1 MFYDIINLSSKR
13 EGHKMKNLLII
24 DGNSIINRAFYGIR
38 LLTNKHGLFTNAIY
52 GFLKIMFKHI
62 DELNPDY
69 ICVAFDLKAPTF
81 RHKMYSG
88 YKAQRKGMP
97 DELRMQM
104 PVMKEVL
111 GAMNIA
117 ILEKEGYEADDII
130 GTVSRMCDEEKIACH
145 ILTGDRDDLQLASPN
160 TDVLLTITRMGATT
174 TTVYDADAV
183 YQEYG
188 VTPSEFVDVKALMG
202 DSSDNVPGVKGI
214 GEKTAFGYIQKFKS
228 IERLYDNLDD
238 EIIKP
243 AARKKLEDG
252 KDMATLSKKLCTIDR
267 YVPIDSTLDDYERK
281 EYNIPR
287 LTELFVNLEFNVF
300 LKSIAPAAKD
310 APNEDV
316 QFEKIDAAKLKSLMS
331 DLRGEL
337 VYKLYGAKSIDGFA
351 FKSGKIIY
359 FCPAAS
365 PDGSAAIADAIKGV
379 FENSDIIKISDDI
392 KSSIIALHAH
402 GITFDDAYFDTG
414 IAAYI
419 INPAKSSYTTS
430 SVAVDLL
437 SLPLA
442 SEKEVFGS
450 GKDAKTL
457 LTLDEKALVSYV
469 AGELCAI
476 EKLKPFEEEKI
487 KADGQEKLLY
497 DIELPLVCVLA
508 DMEIY
513 GFKIDADALR
523 DFTDSL
529 TKKIA
534 VLEEEIY
541 ALAGESFNINSTKQL
556 GVILFEKLG
565 LKVIK
570 KTKTGYSTDAAV
582 LEKLEGSHDIIGK
595 IIEYR
600 HAAKLKSTYGDGL
613 LAVINPNT
621 GRIHSSFNQTVTTT
635 GRISSTEP
643 NLQNIPMRREEGREI
658 RKMFV
663 AGSDDYILTDA
674 DYSQIELRI
683 LAHMSGDEA
692 MIEAFRN
699 GEDIHA
705 STAARV
711 FGVAKDEVTPL
722 LRSRAKAVNFGIVY
736 GMGEYSLSQDLHIS
750 VKEAKAYIESYFE
763 KYASVKKYLDDT
775 INSARANGY
784 VTTMF
789 GRRRYI
795 SEIASSN
802 FMTRAFGER
811 VAMNTPIQGTAADII
826 KIAMVSVHRELKKQK
841 LKSRLILQVHDEL
854 IIETA
859 ADEAAKVK
867 ELLESCMMN
876 AAKLSTNLL
885 AETGI
890 GKTWYDAH

>member
-1 MFYDIINLSSKR
+1 
-13 EGHKMKNLLII
+13 MKNLLII

-62 DELNPDY
+62 ENLNPEY

-104 PVMKEVL
+104 PVLKEVL

-117 ILEKEGYEADDII
+117 TIEKEGFEADDII
-130 GTVSRMCDEEKIACH
+130 GTVSRVCDEEGIKCH
-145 ILTGDRDDLQLASPN
+145 ILTGDRDDLQLASDSTN
-160 TDVLLTITRMGATT
+160 VLLTITRMGATT

-183 YQEYG
+183 YNEYG

-228 IERLYDNLDD
+228 IENLYDNLDD

-243 AARKKLEDG
+243 AARKKLVDG
-252 KDMATLSKKLCTIDR
+252 KDMANLSKKLCTIDR
-267 YVPIDSTLDDYERK
+267 HVPIEQTTDDFLRK
-281 EYNIPR
+281 EYNTQR
-287 LTELFVNLEFNVF
+287 LTELFVNLEFNAF
-300 LKSIAPAAKD
+300 LKDIS
-310 APNEDV
+310 APNQSDGKEDCE
-316 QFEKIDAAKLKSLMS
+316 FEVIDASKLKSLMS
-331 DLRGEL
+331 DVEGEL
-337 VYKLYGAKSIDGFA
+337 VYRLYTAGDIQGFA
-351 FKSGKIIY
+351 FKAGEKIY
-359 FCPAAS
+359 YTPAATPES
-365 PDGSAAIADAIKGV
+365 SADVAEAVKNV
-379 FENSDIIKISDDI
+379 FENKSILKISDDI
-392 KSSIIALHAH
+392 KSSIIALRKH
-402 GITFDDAYFDTG
+402 GVVFEDSYFDIG
-414 IAAYI
+414 IGAYI
-419 INPAKSSYTTS
+419 INPAKSDYSTA
-430 SVAVDLL
+430 SVAIDLL
-437 SLPLA
+437 SVPLA
-442 SEKEVFGS
+442 GEKEIFGS
-450 GKDAKTL
+450 GKDKKTL
-457 LTLDEKALVSYV
+457 HTIDEKTLASYV
-469 AGELCAI
+469 SGEVCAI

-487 KADGQEKLLY
+487 KSDGQEKLLY
-497 DIELPLVCVLA
+497 EIELPLVCVLA
-508 DMEIY
+508 EMEIC
-513 GFKIDADALR
+513 GFKIDAGALKE
-523 DFTDSL
+523 FTDSL
-529 TKKIA
+529 TAKIS
-534 VLEEEIY
+534 VLENEIY

-556 GVILFEKLG
+556 GIILFEKLG

-582 LEKLEGSHDIIGK
+582 LEKLEGSHEIVGK

-600 HAAKLKSTYGDGL
+600 RAAKLKSTYGDGL
-613 LAVINPNT
+613 LAVINPET

-663 AGSDDYILTDA
+663 PSNDDYILTDA

-692 MIEAFRN
+692 MIEAFRS

-705 STAARV
+705 STASRV
-711 FGVAKDEVTPL
+711 FGVDAQDVTPL

-736 GMGEYSLSQDLHIS
+736 GMGEYSLSQDLHIP

-763 KYASVKKYLDDT
+763 KYASVKKYLDKT
-775 INSARANGY
+775 IQSAKNDGY
-784 VTTMF
+784 VTTLF

-795 SEIASSN
+795 PEISSSN
-802 FMTRAFGER
+802 FMTRSFGER
-811 VAMNTPIQGTAADII
+811 VAMNTPIQGSAADII
-826 KIAMVSVHRELKKQK
+826 KIAMVSVHRELKKRN
-841 LKSRLILQVHDEL
+841 LKSHLILQVHDEL

-859 ADEAAKVK
+859 KDEATEVK
-867 ELLESCMMN
+867 NLLEQCMTQ
-876 AAKLSTNLL
+876 AADLRTTLV
-885 AETGI
+885 AETGS
-890 GKTWYDAH
+890 GSTWYDAH

>member
-1 MFYDIINLSSKR
+1 
-13 EGHKMKNLLII
+13 MKNLLII

-52 GFLKIMFKHI
+52 GFLKIMFKHV
-62 DELNPDY
+62 DELCPDY

-81 RHKMYSG
+81 RHKMYKE

-97 DELRMQM
+97 EELRMQM

-117 ILEKEGYEADDII
+117 IIEKEGFEADDII
-130 GTVSRMCDEEKIACH
+130 GTVSRMCDEEGIKCH
-145 ILTGDRDDLQLASPN
+145 ILTGDRDDLQLASDN
-160 TDVLLTITRMGATT
+160 TDILLTITRMGSTT
-174 TTVYDADAV
+174 TTVYNADGV
-183 YQEYG
+183 MNEYG

-228 IERLYDNLDD
+228 IEALYENLDD

-252 KDMATLSKKLCTIDR
+252 KDMAELSKKLCTIDR
-267 YVPIDSTLDDYERK
+267 FVPIDSDLEDYAKK
-281 EYNIPR
+281 EYNSER
-287 LTELFVNLEFNVF
+287 LTELFVNLEFNAF
-300 LKSIAPAAKD
+300 LKDIAAAPKSE
-310 APNEDV
+310 PTQDV
-316 QFEKIDAAKLKSLMS
+316 EFETIDVSKLRGLMS
-331 DLRGEL
+331 DVDNEL
-337 VYKLYGAKSIDGFA
+337 TYRLYTSASIDGFA
-351 FKSGKIIY
+351 FKKGKKIY
-359 FCPAAS
+359 FCPAHIKEE
-365 PDGSAAIADAIKGV
+365 GNAIADAVKEV
-379 FENSDIIKISDDI
+379 FENKNILKVSDDI
-392 KSSIIALHAH
+392 KKSIITLRKY
-402 GITFDDAYFDTG
+402 GINFESSYFDIG

-419 INPAKSSYTTS
+419 INPAKSSYSTA

-437 SLPLA
+437 SMPLA
-442 SEKEVFGS
+442 SEKDVFGS

-457 LTLDEKALVSYV
+457 LTVDNKSLISYV
-469 AGELCAI
+469 SGELCAI
-476 EKLKPFEEEKI
+476 EKLKPYEEDKI
-487 KADGQEKLLY
+487 KTDDQEKLFY
-497 DIELPLVCVLA
+497 EIELPLVCVLA
-508 DMEIY
+508 EMEIC
-513 GFKIDADALR
+513 GFKIDADALK

-529 TKKIA
+529 TEKIS
-534 VLEEEIY
+534 VLENEIY
-541 ALAGESFNINSTKQL
+541 ELAGESFNINSTKQL

-582 LEKLEGSHDIIGK
+582 LEKLEGSHEIIGK

-600 HAAKLKSTYGDGL
+600 RAAKLKSTYGDGL
-613 LAVINPNT
+613 LAVINPDT

-643 NLQNIPMRREEGREI
+643 NLQNIPMRRDEGREI

-663 AGSDDYILTDA
+663 PRSDDYILTDA

-705 STAARV
+705 STASRV
-711 FGVAKDEVTPL
+711 FGVGKDEVTPL

-763 KYASVKKYLDDT
+763 KYASVKKYLDET
-775 INSARANGY
+775 VRSAKENGY

-795 SEIASSN
+795 PEIASSN
-802 FMTRAFGER
+802 FMTRSFGER
-811 VAMNTPIQGTAADII
+811 VAMNTPIQGSAADII
-826 KIAMVSVHRELKKQK
+826 KIAMVSVHSELKKRG
-841 LKSRLILQVHDEL
+841 LKSHLILQVHDEL

-859 ADEAAKVK
+859 KDEAEEVAK
-867 ELLESCMMN
+867 LLEECMSG
-876 AAKLSTNLL
+876 AAKLSTTLL
-885 AETGI
+885 AETGS
-890 GKTWYDAH
+890 GANWYEAH

>member
-1 MFYDIINLSSKR
+1 MR

-62 DELNPDY
+62 DELSPDY

-97 DELRMQM
+97 EELRMQM

-117 ILEKEGYEADDII
+117 ILEKEGFEADDII
-130 GTVSRMCDEEKIACH
+130 GTVSRMCDEGGIACH
-145 ILTGDRDDLQLASPN
+145 ILTGDRDDLQLASAN

-183 YQEYG
+183 YEEYG

-228 IERLYDNLDD
+228 IEKLYDNLDD

-252 KDMATLSKKLCTIDR
+252 KDMAALSKKLCTIDR
-267 YVPIDSTLDDYERK
+267 HVPIDSTLDDYERK

-287 LTELFVNLEFNVF
+287 LTELFVNLEFNAF
-300 LKSIAPAAKD
+300 LKSISPAPKD
-310 APNEDV
+310 AQNEDV
-316 QFEKIDAAKLKSLMS
+316 QFEKIDAAKLKGLMS
-331 DLRGEL
+331 DFSGEL
-337 VYKLYGAKSIDGFA
+337 VYKLYGTKSIDGFA
-351 FKSGKIIY
+351 FKNGKSIY
-359 FCPAAS
+359 FCPAAT
-365 PDGSAAIADAIKGV
+365 PDDSAAIADAIRLV
-379 FENSDIIKISDDI
+379 FENRDILKISDDI

-402 GITFDDAYFDTG
+402 GVTFDDAYFDTG

-419 INPAKSSYTTS
+419 INPAKSSYTTA

-437 SLPLA
+437 SVPLA
-442 SEKEVFGS
+442 SEKEVFGG

-457 LTLDEKALVSYV
+457 LTLDEKSLVSYV

-487 KADGQEKLLY
+487 KADGQERLLY
-497 DIELPLVCVLA
+497 DIELPLVSVLA

-523 DFTDSL
+523 DFTESL
-529 TKKIA
+529 TKKIE

-582 LEKLEGSHDIIGK
+582 LEKLSGSHDIIGK

-600 HAAKLKSTYGDGL
+600 RAAKLKSTYGDGL
-613 LAVINPNT
+613 LAVINPTT

-663 AGSDDYILTDA
+663 PGSDDYILTDA

-692 MIEAFRN
+692 MIEAFKS

-705 STAARV
+705 STASRV

-775 INSARANGY
+775 VDSARKNGY

-859 ADEAAKVK
+859 TDEAARVK
-867 ELLESCMMN
+867 ELLERCMMN
-876 AAKLSTNLL
+876 AAELSTNLL
-885 AETGI
+885 AETGT